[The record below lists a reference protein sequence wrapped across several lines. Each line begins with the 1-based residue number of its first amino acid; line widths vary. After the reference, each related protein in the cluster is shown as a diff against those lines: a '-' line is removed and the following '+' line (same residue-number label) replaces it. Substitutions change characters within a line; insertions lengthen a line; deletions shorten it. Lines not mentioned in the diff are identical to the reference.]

1 MADEIDTELAK
12 KLRKALKQPR
22 NFALI
27 ARGVEPLKLFVQK
40 KPLKMSE
47 LKTAKSE
54 LGGKQIIIGV
64 CSGDGGKEIVFKVED
79 KEPRIRATTLRK
91 FIAEQSGLALTP
103 RFEVVEELGQD

>member
-1 MADEIDTELAK
+1 LAEEIDTQLAK
-12 KLRKALKQPR
+12 RLRKALKQPR

-54 LGGKQIIIGV
+54 LGGKQIIKGI
-64 CSGDGGKEIVFKVED
+64 CQGDGGKEIVFQVEER
-79 KEPRIRATTLRK
+79 EPRIRPTTLRK
-91 FIAEQSGLALTP
+91 FIAVQSGLTLAP
-103 RFEVVEELGQD
+103 RFEVVEELDQ